1 MVINTHSMRTEKII
15 NMRNGKGEVE
25 ILHLIEKQSLF
36 GKARLFAKLSI
47 KPGSSIGSHR
57 HENEFEIF
65 YVLSGNGLFNDNGN
79 TIPVQTGDI
88 CFTAPGETHSIE
100 NTSQQDL
107 EILAIIILM

>member
-1 MVINTHSMRTEKII
+1 MVINAHSMRTEKIT

-25 ILHLIEKQSLF
+25 ILHLVEKQFLF
-36 GKARLFAKLSI
+36 GKSRLFAKLSI
-47 KPGSSIGSHR
+47 KPGSSIGTHK

-65 YVLSGNGLFNDNGN
+65 YVLSGKGLFNDNGN
-79 TIPVQTGDI
+79 AIPVQAGDI

-107 EILAIIILM
+107 EILAIIVLV